1 MPTKAPSK
9 LPFGAPAPA
18 AKPAAPTTQ
27 EELPEGWS
35 MQVPKDAEEA
45 EKWRV
50 CLEMEQAM
58 AKMRREL
65 QIAKAAIAPQLKKGQ
80 EDLRKERKLLA
91 EARTTALALEAQER
105 EFGEARA
112 ALLGS
117 VETAQRQ
124 NEETRANLD
133 IAEGMMADCTDDT
146 LKQKAKEWEE
156 VLKHQELDAAS
167 QRQLDKLTKLSSEVA
182 DKLAEVSLVNSHRE
196 ALSKQA
202 DVGDTS
208 FFGSPRDAPSF

>member
-1 MPTKAPSK
+1 MSCA
-9 LPFGAPAPA
+9 GAP
-18 AKPAAPTTQ
+18 K
-27 EELPEGWS
+27 
-35 MQVPKDAEEA
+35 
-45 EKWRV
+45 
-50 CLEMEQAM
+50 
-58 AKMRREL
+58 
-65 QIAKAAIAPQLKKGQ
+65 
-80 EDLRKERKLLA
+80 
-91 EARTTALALEAQER
+91 TALALEAQER

-133 IAEGMMADCTDDT
+133 IAEGMMADCTDEQ
-146 LKQKAKEWEE
+146 LKKKAKDWEE

-208 FFGSPRDAPSF
+208 FFGSPRDAPSFGTARVKSSSQNDAAAFLRRVRATYEQTLQLQEVIIPSLDKRWDAACAERDRLKALKTDLSPQIEAAMKRDCEARKLSLIHI